1 LLKWPVVERESPAP
15 TSTIAI
21 RHLARLLDEV
31 LRIPGTNIRFGL
43 DAILGL
49 IPGAGDVAG
58 GILSA
63 FIILQAARLGAPGS
77 VLARM
82 VMNVAVDSIVG
93 AVPVLGD
100 LFDIGWKSNTRNA
113 ALLERYATQ
122 PQATRRASRLG
133 VAAAVAAVLLI
144 VAGMIAL
151 VVAIIRGLAG
161 LAS

>member
-1 LLKWPVVERESPAP
+1 MDRDSPAP
-15 TSTIAI
+15 STNVSTI
-21 RHLARLLDEV
+21 RQLARLLDEV

-113 ALLERYATQ
+113 ALLERYAVQ
-122 PQATRRASRLG
+122 PQVTRRASRLA

>member
-1 LLKWPVVERESPAP
+1 VDPTREPRSPGANVP
-15 TSTIAI
+15 
-21 RHLARLLDEV
+21 RLRQLARLLDEV

-113 ALLERYATQ
+113 ALLERHTAQ
-122 PQATRRASRLG
+122 PQATRRASRLA

-161 LAS
+161 LAT